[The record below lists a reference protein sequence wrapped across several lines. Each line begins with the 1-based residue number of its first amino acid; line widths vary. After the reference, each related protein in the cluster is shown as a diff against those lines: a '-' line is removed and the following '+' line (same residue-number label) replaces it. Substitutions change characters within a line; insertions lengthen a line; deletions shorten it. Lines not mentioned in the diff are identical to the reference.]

1 MDILF
6 AENPYTKVVDCEI
19 RNDLLLTEPE
29 YLLVKTPDINCIL
42 GDKLTAF
49 APHTTGIPLNVKKDM
64 EVMKQMYDVGA
75 LLEHENA
82 RKQIE
87 TITLRRKPSLK
98 MGRFFVRYGRSPL
111 GGRPV
116 LVIKAAPSRP
126 RPFHPKSLNYRMVTL
141 RQNIPKQ
148 SLSPRIFT

>member
-1 MDILF
+1 M
-6 AENPYTKVVDCEI
+6 DCEI

-98 MGRFFVRYGRSPL
+98 MGRFSARYGQSPL
-111 GGRPV
+111 GAALFWLSRRPPADPGHSTRKV
-116 LVIKAAPSRP
+116 
-126 RPFHPKSLNYRMVTL
+126 
-141 RQNIPKQ
+141 
-148 SLSPRIFT
+148 